1 MKRLAL
7 AISIIALGAAT
18 ASAAD
23 LAPRPYAKAAPI
35 VEAVFSWTGF
45 YIGGNVGGHWG
56 RDSITTTSN
65 PVGFPPPTNADTLS
79 PVTLKPQGVMGG
91 FQVGYNW
98 QMNNVVFGIEGDA
111 NWLGGTA
118 SRHFAYPFLPPFS
131 PAFGDY
137 IENSTS
143 AAFLGTIRPRIGLT
157 MDRLL
162 LYVTGGVAFG
172 SVKTTDSFCIQGCA
186 TPVGNL
192 ATVSGTTTRTGWTA
206 GAGIEYA
213 IGNNWSVKAEYL
225 YVDLGSFNTL
235 IPSAPNCVPPG
246 ACSFVVHHTYTDNI
260 ARLGVNY
267 RFGGPVVARY

>member
-7 AISIIALGAAT
+7 AISFIAFSAAT

-23 LAPRPYAKAAPI
+23 MAVKAPPPAPMM
-35 VEAVFSWTGF
+35 VQVFSWTGF

-56 RDSITTTSN
+56 RDSITTTSD

-91 FQVGYNW
+91 VQVGYNW

-118 SRHFAYPFLPPFS
+118 SRHFAYPFPIFPFG

-172 SVKTTDSFCIQGCA
+172 SVKTTDSFCIQRCIDFAGSFS
-186 TPVGNL
+186 
-192 ATVSGTTTRTGWTA
+192 TVSGTATRTGWTA
-206 GAGIEYA
+206 GAGVEYA

-225 YVDLGSFNTL
+225 YVDLGSYNTL
-235 IPSAPNCVPPG
+235 IPSAPDCVPTG
-246 ACSFVVHHTYTDNI
+246 ACSFVVHHSYTDNI
-260 ARLGVNY
+260 ARVGVNY